1 MEHLPVHRLQLKVN
15 VLDELFNSLDPA
27 PFFTQELDPSAEQ
40 YIEKWASKF
49 PAHSQLHLS
58 IHSKA
63 APSGGQHGSRI
74 ARAVCHH
81 FAFRAQATKSD
92 LKDLL
97 WQGRLSMLIG
107 CAFVVLCILLADLLR
122 TQGPAPLHS
131 ILREGLTIVGWV
143 ALWRPIQIFLY
154 DWWPIWRRVQVLTN
168 LARMRVELLVNDVS
182 ISHDMT
188 NDGGPGSTH
197 NPGVERTH
205 GALD

>member
-1 MEHLPVHRLQLKVN
+1 MEHLPVHRLQLKVA

-27 PFFTQELDPSAEQ
+27 PFSAQELAPAAER
-40 YIEKWASKF
+40 YIETWAKKF

-63 APSGGQHGSRI
+63 GPPPGLPGSRI
-74 ARAVCHH
+74 ARAVCQH
-81 FAFRAQATKSD
+81 FAYRAQATKSD
-92 LKDLL
+92 LRELL

-107 CAFVVLCILLADLLR
+107 CGFVVLCMLLADLLR
-122 TQGPAPLHS
+122 IQGSPPFQT

-154 DWWPIWRRVQVLTN
+154 DWWPIWRRMQVLTN

-182 ISHDMT
+182 LSHDMA
-188 NDGGPGSTH
+188 NDGGPQT
-197 NPGVERTH
+197 
-205 GALD
+205 GA